1 MVKFKRWLWP
11 ALCLSLVIGWAWTA
25 TLNAGLR
32 DQVASLKQ
40 VVQVQDR
47 WCEGLGKVNALC
59 ESTMVDLAVR
69 LGLDQDFMPLVTT
82 ALWRRS
88 MDHTPV
94 NKARRLLGAPAVSSG
109 LLDDPK
115 AALGGGDDELPA
127 KRGRKRK

>member
-25 TLNAGLR
+25 TLNVGLR

-47 WCEGLGKVNALC
+47 WCEGLGKVNTLC
-59 ESTMVDLAVR
+59 EETMVDLAMR

-88 MDHTPV
+88 MDHVPV
-94 NKARRLLGAPAVSSG
+94 AKARRLLAAPSVSSG
-109 LLDDPK
+109 VLDDPK
-115 AALGGGDDELPA
+115 AALGGPDTEEPLVTP
-127 KRGRKRK
+127 RTRR